1 MNLSKPDGERR
12 RRATGADP
20 EDATAGKLSVSKVGS
35 PFAHVELPI
44 PRDRLLHLGVGCTL
58 LFFGFTATLSHA
70 VVAAGD
76 SPALGPLALLPLGYS
91 IVAASSSFVL
101 ALRRRPSR
109 WAYRAHGVAMA
120 AGWIMGL
127 VGALIHAASA
137 GRDGLPLSTL
147 FGSVALAPL
156 AFVAVA
162 VVGWIAAWSDE
173 ALGVG
178 RVPDAVAMGLAPAV
192 PGRRALLL
200 VTAAAFAVL
209 ALTSAVDHRAGAW
222 GWTEAIA
229 MVAAVAGLGV
239 VVVMLP
245 GRGSERIKIA
255 YVGVMLGTML
265 VGFAGLALH
274 LSANM
279 GGPPQQ
285 LIGRMV
291 LQAPLMAPLLFGL
304 LGMLGLL
311 AVAEPAVDP
320 DALEAAWPPRRP
332 RRFRRPQIREEDDR
346 ERGA

>member
-1 MNLSKPDGERR
+1 M
-12 RRATGADP
+12 
-20 EDATAGKLSVSKVGS
+20 
-35 PFAHVELPI
+35 
-44 PRDRLLHLGVGCTL
+44 GCTL

-70 VVAAGD
+70 VAAPGD
-76 SPALGPLALLPLGYS
+76 SPALGTLALLPLGYS

-101 ALRRRPSR
+101 ALRQRPSR

-120 AGWIMGL
+120 AGWIIGL

-156 AFVAVA
+156 TFVAV
-162 VVGWIAAWSDE
+162 
-173 ALGVG
+173 
-178 RVPDAVAMGLAPAV
+178 
-192 PGRRALLL
+192 
-200 VTAAAFAVL
+200 
-209 ALTSAVDHRAGAW
+209 TSAIDHRAGAW
-222 GWTEAIA
+222 SWTEAIA
-229 MVAAVAGLGV
+229 MVAAVAGLSV

-255 YVGVMLGTML
+255 YVGVMLSTML

-279 GGPPQQ
+279 GGPPPQ

-311 AVAEPAVDP
+311 AVAEPAVDR
-320 DALEAAWPPRRP
+320 DTLEAAWPPRRP
-332 RRFRRPQIREEDDR
+332 RRFRRPQVGEEDDR
-346 ERGA
+346 ERGGRNGQNHP